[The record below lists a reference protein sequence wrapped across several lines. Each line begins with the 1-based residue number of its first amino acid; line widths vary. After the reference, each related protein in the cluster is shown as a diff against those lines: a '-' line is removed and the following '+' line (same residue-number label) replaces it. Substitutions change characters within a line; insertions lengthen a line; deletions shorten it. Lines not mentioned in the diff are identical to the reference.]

1 MLGNKLRK
9 LREKKGLL
17 LRQVAAALEVDTAT
31 VSKIELGSRSIKKE
45 QIQLLANILE
55 ADASEL
61 QVLWLASKLYEILE
75 GEDKAIDA
83 LKVAERE
90 VMYEKKIK
98 E

>member
-1 MLGNKLRK
+1 MLGNKLRE
-9 LREKKGLL
+9 LREKKGML

-61 QVLWLASKLYEILE
+61 QVLWLASKLCEILE

-90 VMYEKKIK
+90 VRYEKKIK